1 MKSTDVEMNCASR
14 KSSSLSSSLGRLEE
28 EDQTNLR
35 VNENQ
40 TQKIIIEDVDRNPIQ
55 NILFD
60 RILNKVQNE
69 QNSENNQIHN

>member
-1 MKSTDVEMNCASR
+1 MKSTDVEMNCTSR
-14 KSSSLSSSLGRLEE
+14 KSSSSSSSLGRLEE